1 MSSLG
6 IVHYPRDNMDPKK
19 KWIQLTD
26 MCFPFSKQQADVV
39 SSAAAAYAAAAYRAE
54 TPPIM
59 SAADMTAFDV

>member
-1 MSSLG
+1 
-6 IVHYPRDNMDPKK
+6 MDPKK

-26 MCFPFSKQQADVV
+26 MCFPFSKQLADVV